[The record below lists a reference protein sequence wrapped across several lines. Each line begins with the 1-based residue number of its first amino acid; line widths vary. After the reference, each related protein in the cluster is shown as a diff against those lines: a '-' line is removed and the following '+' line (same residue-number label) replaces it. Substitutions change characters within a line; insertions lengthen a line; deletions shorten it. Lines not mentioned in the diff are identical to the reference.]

1 MEETPPSD
9 SSAATQE
16 RNWATGLHFSALSIY
31 IGIPLGNIIAP
42 LVIWLMK
49 KDLMPAVDTAGKA
62 VLNFNISVA
71 IYYLVAIPFVFI
83 LIGIPLVIAIFVFHV
98 IFTILAGL
106 AANKGEEYVYPLSIR
121 FIR

>member
-1 MEETPPSD
+1 
-9 SSAATQE
+9 
-16 RNWATGLHFSALSIY
+16 
-31 IGIPLGNIIAP
+31 
-42 LVIWLMK
+42 MK